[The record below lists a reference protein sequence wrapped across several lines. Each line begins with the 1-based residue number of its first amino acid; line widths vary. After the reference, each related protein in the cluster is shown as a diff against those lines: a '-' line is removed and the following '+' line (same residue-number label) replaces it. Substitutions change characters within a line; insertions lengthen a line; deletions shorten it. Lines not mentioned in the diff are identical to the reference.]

1 MKIKKSNLFNQKII
15 CLLLLVILFLFSGS
29 CKSYAQSYAPYLLD
43 GEFVMEDGAADY
55 SICGIKLFLVNKS
68 DKNIS
73 KVNLVF
79 FLFDKDGE
87 PAIECRNKLEFK
99 VERVIAA
106 TESCD
111 FCIGLDKYMNSIP
124 SESLYVDYL
133 YLSKIEY
140 EDGSSWEDPFGL
152 MAFK

>member
-1 MKIKKSNLFNQKII
+1 MRKMLSFINQKII
-15 CLLLLVILFLFSGS
+15 CHLFICLLVLFTSS
-29 CKSYAQSYAPYLLD
+29 CKSYAQSYVPYLLD
-43 GEFVMEDGAADY
+43 GEFVMDEESDDY

-68 DKNIS
+68 EKNIS

-87 PAIECRNKLEFK
+87 PAIECRNKFEFNI
-99 VERVIAA
+99 EQNLTAS
-106 TESCD
+106 ESCD
-111 FCIGLDKYMNSIP
+111 FCIGLDKYMNTIP
-124 SESLYVDYL
+124 SELLFVDYI

-140 EDGSSWEDPFGL
+140 EDGSFWEDPLGL